1 MKLNGAG
8 IHGKAEQKTLE
19 ISLELRRERLGN
31 NKKEREHMKITMT
44 REETR
49 LTVALEGRLDTTTAP
64 ELEKVLK
71 ENLDSVT
78 GLTLDFAKLDYIS
91 SAGLRMLL
99 SLQKKMMKKG
109 GMKLVGVNDAVN
121 DVFEVTGFD
130 EILTYEKR

>member
-1 MKLNGAG
+1 MN
-8 IHGKAEQKTLE
+8 I
-19 ISLELRRERLGN
+19 
-31 NKKEREHMKITMT
+31 KKKKDGST
-44 REETR
+44 
-49 LTVALEGRLDTTTAP
+49 LTVAISGRIDTVTAP
-64 ELEKVLK
+64 EADASINES
-71 ENLDSVT
+71 LDGAESLV
-78 GLTLDFAKLDYIS
+78 LDFTNVDYIS